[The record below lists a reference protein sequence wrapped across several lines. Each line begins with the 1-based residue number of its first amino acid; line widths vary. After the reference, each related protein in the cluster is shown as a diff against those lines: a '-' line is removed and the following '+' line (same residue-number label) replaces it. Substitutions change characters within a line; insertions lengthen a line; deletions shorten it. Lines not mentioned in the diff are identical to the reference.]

1 VNNKNMSDL
10 ILSLPDLVVL
20 GMACAIL
27 LACLSRRG
35 AGLVYRLAQGTLFA
49 ALLLTIAV
57 GPGNPGLA
65 FHGLFVSDL
74 LATVL
79 NSAILVVSMGTFV
92 YSRDY
97 LAARPFLSGEY
108 FVLGLF
114 AVLGMMVMVSA
125 NNFLTIYLGLELMS
139 LSLYAMVAMHR
150 DSAAASEAAMKYFV
164 LGALASGMML
174 YGMSILYGVTGSLDL
189 HTVATSLY
197 QHVDRSLL
205 LVFGLVFVIAGIA
218 FKLGVVPFH
227 MWIPDVYEGAPTPV
241 TLFLGTAPKL
251 SGFAI
256 AFRLLVEGMEGMVAD
271 WQQMLAV
278 LAVLSMAIGNIVAI
292 AQWNIKRMLAYS
304 TIAHMGFLLLGF
316 LAGTKTGYAGSMFY
330 VIAYAL
336 MSMGAFGMILLLTR
350 AGFESDRIE
359 DFKGLA
365 ERSPWFAFV
374 MLMLMFSLTG
384 VPPFVGF
391 WAKWFVI
398 KEALAAGFVW
408 IAVLAVAFSII
419 GAYYYLRII
428 KLMYFDTPEETAPLA
443 CGREMRFVM
452 SLNGLAVLGLGVSP
466 GVLMALCLSAVGA
479 GR

>member
-1 VNNKNMSDL
+1 MSDL
-10 ILSLPDLVVL
+10 ILSLPELVVL
-20 GMACAIL
+20 GMACAVL
-27 LACLSRRG
+27 LACVSRRG
-35 AGLVYRLAQGTLFA
+35 AGLVYRLSQGTLFA
-49 ALLLTIAV
+49 ALLSTIAV
-57 GPGNPGLA
+57 GAGNPGLA

-428 KLMYFDTPEETAPLA
+428 KLMYFDTPEETAPLC

>member
-1 VNNKNMSDL
+1 MSDL
-10 ILSLPDLVVL
+10 ILSLPELLVL
-20 GMACAIL
+20 GMACAVL
-27 LACLSRRG
+27 LACVTRHA
-35 AGLVYRLAQGTLFA
+35 AGLVYWMSQGTLLA
-49 ALLLTIAV
+49 ALVLTVAI
-57 GPGNPGLA
+57 GPSRSTLA
-65 FHGLFVSDL
+65 FHGLYVSDP

-79 NSAILVVSMGTFV
+79 KSAILLVSMGAFV

-97 LAARPFLSGEY
+97 LATRRLPGGEY
-108 FVLGLF
+108 LVLGLF

-125 NNFLTIYLGLELMS
+125 NNFLTIYLGLELLS
-139 LSLYAMVAMHR
+139 LALYAMVALHR

-174 YGMSILYGVTGSLDL
+174 YGISILYGVTGSLDL
-189 HTVATSLY
+189 HAVAATLY
-197 QHVDRSLL
+197 QHAEKSLL

-256 AFRLLVEGMEGMVAD
+256 AFRMLVEGMEIMVAD
-271 WQQMLAV
+271 WQQMLMV

-292 AQWNIKRMLAYS
+292 AQANIKRMLAYS
-304 TIAHMGFLLLGF
+304 TIAHMGFLLLG
-316 LAGTKTGYAGSMFY
+316 LVAGTQSGYAGSMFY

-350 AGFESDRIE
+350 VGFESDRIE

-374 MLMLMFSLTG
+374 MLMLMFSLAG

-408 IAVLAVAFSII
+408 LAVLAVAFSII

-428 KLMYFDTPEETAPLA
+428 KLMYFDGNEETAPLA
-443 CGREMRFVM
+443 CGREMRVVM
-452 SLNGLAVLGLGVSP
+452 SLNGLAVFVLGVSP

-479 GR
+479 AR

>member
-1 VNNKNMSDL
+1 MSDL
-10 ILSLPDLVVL
+10 ILSLPELVVL

-27 LACLSRRG
+27 LACVSRRG
-35 AGLVYRLAQGTLFA
+35 AGLVYRLSQGTLFA
-49 ALLLTIAV
+49 ALLLTIAL
-57 GPGNPGLA
+57 GPPNRGVA
-65 FHGLFVSDL
+65 FHGLFVSDP

-79 NSAILVVSMGTFV
+79 NSAILVVSMGAFV

-97 LAARPFLSGEY
+97 LAARPFLSSEY

-174 YGMSILYGVTGSLDL
+174 YGISILYGVSGSLDL
-189 HTVATSLY
+189 HTVAGSLY
-197 QHVDRSLL
+197 QHADRSLL

-241 TLFLGTAPKL
+241 TLFLGTAPKI

-304 TIAHMGFLLLGF
+304 TIAHMGFLLLGL
-316 LAGTKTGYAGSMFY
+316 LAGTKSGYAGSMFY

-374 MLMLMFSLTG
+374 MLMLMFSLAG

-428 KLMYFDTPEETAPLA
+428 KLMYFDTPEETAPLS

>member
-1 VNNKNMSDL
+1 MSDL
-10 ILSLPDLVVL
+10 IRSLPELVVL

-27 LACLSRRG
+27 LACVSRRG

-97 LAARPFLSGEY
+97 LAVRPFLSAEY

-174 YGMSILYGVTGSLDL
+174 YGISILYGVTGSLDL

-374 MLMLMFSLTG
+374 MLMLMFSLAG

-408 IAVLAVAFSII
+408 IAALAVAFSII

-428 KLMYFDTPEETAPLA
+428 KLMYFDTPEETAPLC

>member
-1 VNNKNMSDL
+1 MSDL
-10 ILSLPDLVVL
+10 ILSLPELVVL

-27 LACLSRRG
+27 LACVSRRG
-35 AGLVYRLAQGTLFA
+35 AGLVYRLSQGTLFA
-49 ALLLTIAV
+49 ALLMTIAL
-57 GPGNPGLA
+57 GPSTTDLA
-65 FHGLFVSDL
+65 FHGLFVNDP

-79 NSAILVVSMGTFV
+79 KSAILVVSMGNFV

-164 LGALASGMML
+164 LSALASGMML
-174 YGMSILYGVTGSLDL
+174 YGISILYGVSGSLDL
-189 HTVATSLY
+189 HTVARSLY
-197 QHVDRSLL
+197 QHADRSLL

-271 WQQMLAV
+271 WQQMLVV
-278 LAVLSMAIGNIVAI
+278 LAVLSMALGNIVAI

-304 TIAHMGFLLLGF
+304 TIAHMGFLLLGL
-316 LAGTKTGYAGSMFY
+316 LAGTKSGYAGSMFY

-336 MSMGAFGMILLLTR
+336 VSMGAFGMILLLTR

-374 MLMLMFSLTG
+374 MLMLMFSLAG

-408 IAVLAVAFSII
+408 VAVLAVAFSII
-419 GAYYYLRII
+419 GAYYYLRLI
-428 KLMYFDTPEETAPLA
+428 KLMYFDTPEETAPLC
-443 CGREMRFVM
+443 CGGEMRFVM

>member
-1 VNNKNMSDL
+1 MSDL
-10 ILSLPDLVVL
+10 ILSLPELVVL

-27 LACLSRRG
+27 LACVSRRG
-35 AGLVYRLAQGTLFA
+35 AGLVYRLSQGTLFA
-49 ALLLTIAV
+49 ALLLTIAL

-65 FHGLFVSDL
+65 FHGLFVNDP

-79 NSAILVVSMGTFV
+79 NSAILVVSMGAFV

-97 LAARPFLSGEY
+97 LAVRPFLSDEY

-164 LGALASGMML
+164 LGALSSGMML
-174 YGMSILYGVTGSLDL
+174 YGISILYGVTGSLDL
-189 HTVATSLY
+189 HTVAASLY
-197 QHVDRSLL
+197 QHADRSLL

-271 WQQMLAV
+271 WQQMLVV

-304 TIAHMGFLLLGF
+304 TIAHMGFLLLGL

-350 AGFESDRIE
+350 VRFRVGPYRGLQGSGRAQPLVRVRHADAHVQPRGCPALRRLLGQVVRHQGGPGRGFRVDRRPRR
-359 DFKGLA
+359 GLLHH
-365 ERSPWFAFV
+365 RG
-374 MLMLMFSLTG
+374 LLL
-384 VPPFVGF
+384 PPDHQAHVLRHPRGDR
-391 WAKWFVI
+391 A
-398 KEALAAGFVW
+398 
-408 IAVLAVAFSII
+408 AVLWPRDA
-419 GAYYYLRII
+419 LRHE
-428 KLMYFDTPEETAPLA
+428 LERP
-443 CGREMRFVM
+443 R
-452 SLNGLAVLGLGVSP
+452 GLGARREPRGADGPVPFGGGCGTVS
-466 GVLMALCLSAVGA
+466 L
-479 GR
+479 

>member
-1 VNNKNMSDL
+1 MSDL
-10 ILSLPDLVVL
+10 ILSLPELVVL
-20 GMACAIL
+20 GMACAVL
-27 LACLSRRG
+27 LACVSRRG
-35 AGLVYRLAQGTLFA
+35 AGLVYRLSQGTLFA

-79 NSAILVVSMGTFV
+79 NSAILVVSMGAFV

-174 YGMSILYGVTGSLDL
+174 YGISILYGVTGSLDL
-189 HTVATSLY
+189 HAVATSLY

-278 LAVLSMAIGNIVAI
+278 LAVLSMAIGNVVAI

-336 MSMGAFGMILLLTR
+336 MSLGAFGMILLLTR
-350 AGFESDRIE
+350 AGFESDRIA
-359 DFKGLA
+359 DFKGFA
-365 ERSPWFAFV
+365 ERSPWFAFI
-374 MLMLMFSLTG
+374 MLMLMFSLAG

-428 KLMYFDTPEETAPLA
+428 KLMYFDTPEETAPLS
-443 CGREMRFVM
+443 CGREMRVVM

>member
-1 VNNKNMSDL
+1 MSDL
-10 ILSLPDLVVL
+10 ILSLPELVVL
-20 GMACAIL
+20 GMASSVL
-27 LACLSRRG
+27 LACVSRR
-35 AGLVYRLAQGTLFA
+35 AAPLVYWLSQGTLVA
-49 ALLLTIAV
+49 ALVLTV
-57 GPGNPGLA
+57 GLGPSRPELA
-65 FHGLFVSDL
+65 FHGLYVSDP

-79 NSAILVVSMGTFV
+79 KSAILVVSMGAFV

-97 LAARPFLSGEY
+97 LAARGLASGEY
-108 FVLGLF
+108 LVLGLF

-125 NNFLTIYLGLELMS
+125 NNFLTIYLGLELLS
-139 LSLYAMVAMHR
+139 LALYAMVAMHR

-174 YGMSILYGVTGSLDL
+174 YGISILYGVTGSLDF
-189 HTVATSLY
+189 HAVAASLY
-197 QHVDRSLL
+197 QHAEKSLL

-256 AFRLLVEGMEGMVAD
+256 AFRMLVEGMEVMVAD

-278 LAVLSMAIGNIVAI
+278 LAVLSMAMGNIVAI
-292 AQWNIKRMLAYS
+292 AQVNIKRMLAYS
-304 TIAHMGFLLLGF
+304 TIAHMGFLLLGL
-316 LAGTKTGYAGSMFY
+316 LAGTKSGYAGSMFY

-350 AGFESDRIE
+350 TGFESDRID

-374 MLMLMFSLTG
+374 MLMLMFSLAG

-408 IAVLAVAFSII
+408 LAVLAVAFSII

-428 KLMYFDTPEETAPLA
+428 KLMYFDGAEDTAPLA
-443 CGREMRFVM
+443 CGNEMRFVM
-452 SLNGLAVLGLGVSP
+452 SLNGLIVIGLGVSP
-466 GVLMALCLSAVGA
+466 GVLMALCLSAVSA
-479 GR
+479 AR